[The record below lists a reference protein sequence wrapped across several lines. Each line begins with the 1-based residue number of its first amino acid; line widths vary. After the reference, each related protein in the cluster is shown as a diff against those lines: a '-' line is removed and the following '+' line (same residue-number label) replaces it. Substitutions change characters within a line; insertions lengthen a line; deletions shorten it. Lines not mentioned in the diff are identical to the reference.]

1 MQEAITEATLALRAQ
16 GEVGELL
23 PDDVPIGAVILNDA
37 GEIIGRGHNQREL
50 TGDPT
55 AHAEVLAIR
64 EAAQEVGEWR
74 LENCTLVVTLE
85 PCIMCAGAIV
95 LARIPRIVI
104 GAWDDKGGATGSVW
118 DLVRDPAVNHF
129 TEVISGVR
137 QHECAALLTDF
148 FKAQR
153 AQS

>member
-1 MQEAITEATLALRAQ
+1 MEWAIEQAGRALRTTDQSGAP
-16 GEVGELL
+16 LA
-23 PDDVPIGAVILNDA
+23 DDVPIGAVVLDQD
-37 GEIIGRGHNQREL
+37 GLVIGRGHNQREL

-55 AHAEVLAIR
+55 AHAEMLAIR
-64 EAAQEVGEWR
+64 EASHIVGDWR
-74 LENCTLVVTLE
+74 LEQCTLVVTLE

-104 GAWDDKGGATGSVW
+104 GAWDPKGGATGSVW

-137 QHECAALLTDF
+137 EQECALLLTDF
-148 FKAQR
+148 FKQHR
-153 AQS
+153 KR